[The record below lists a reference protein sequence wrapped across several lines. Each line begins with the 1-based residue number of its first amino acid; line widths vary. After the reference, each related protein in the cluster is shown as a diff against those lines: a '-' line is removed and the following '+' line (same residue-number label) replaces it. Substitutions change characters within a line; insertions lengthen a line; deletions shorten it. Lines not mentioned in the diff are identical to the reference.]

1 MEAALWRY
9 GIERAKKGQRTG
21 AGECP
26 FEKNVC
32 RAEPGTPCL
41 ERCSRKKALEPEEK
55 GELIRY
61 MVSEHR
67 ISSRQACS
75 ALRMPR
81 SSFAYQRITK
91 EEDVAIVEQLEAL
104 IDKHPSIGFWKCF
117 YRLRRMGYPWNHK
130 RVYRVYTSLK
140 LNIRRRY
147 KKRLPARVKQ
157 ALFRPET
164 INQVWSVDF
173 MSDSLWD
180 GRRFRLLN
188 VMDDFNREILAI
200 EADLSLPALR
210 LIRVLEYLKEFR
222 GLPQMIRMDNG
233 PEFISQKLDDWSKEN
248 KVQLVYIQPGKPMQ
262 NGYVERCNGNI
273 RRELLNAYVFKTLN
287 EVREKAE
294 EWMMDY
300 NQERPHEALNFKAPR
315 DLLQELIN

>member
-1 MEAALWRY
+1 
-9 GIERAKKGQRTG
+9 
-21 AGECP
+21 
-26 FEKNVC
+26 
-32 RAEPGTPCL
+32 
-41 ERCSRKKALEPEEK
+41 
-55 GELIRY
+55 

-75 ALRMPR
+75 ALKMPR
-81 SSFAYQRITK
+81 SSFAYRRIPK
-91 EEDVAIVEQLEAL
+91 EEDAAIVEQLEAL
-104 IDKHPSIGFWKCF
+104 IDRHPSIGFWKCF
-117 YRLRRMGYPWNHK
+117 YRLRRKGYPWNHK
-130 RVYRVYTSLK
+130 RVYRVYTGLK

-188 VMDDFNREILAI
+188 VMDDFNREVLAI
-200 EADLSLPALR
+200 ETDLSLPASR

-222 GLPQMIRMDNG
+222 GLPHMIRMDNG

-248 KVQLVYIQPGKPMQ
+248 KVQLVFIQPGKPMQ
-262 NGYVERCNGNI
+262 NGYIERCNGNI
-273 RRELLNAYVFKTLN
+273 RRELLNAYVFRTLN

-315 DLLQELIN
+315 DLLPELIN